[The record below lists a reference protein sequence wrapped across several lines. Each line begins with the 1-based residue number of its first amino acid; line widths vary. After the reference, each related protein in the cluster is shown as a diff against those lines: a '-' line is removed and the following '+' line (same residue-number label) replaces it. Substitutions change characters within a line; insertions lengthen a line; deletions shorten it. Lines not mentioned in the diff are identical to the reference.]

1 MRNFIS
7 ISDLSRNDILELL
20 QLARQLKENPEPKLL
35 DGKIVATLFFE
46 ASTRTILS
54 FTSAAYRIGGN
65 VLGFSS
71 TQGTSVMKGESFE
84 DTIRMVSAYSD
95 VMIIRHSVDGSAKRA
110 SEVSSVPVIN
120 AGDGKNEHP
129 SQTLLDLYTIQEE
142 LGSLDNKKIAFVG
155 DLKYGRTVHSLTRA
169 MKHFNAQ
176 FYFVAPDLIQMPE
189 HFLGEL
195 DEAGLK
201 YSLHN
206 SYQEILAEVDVLYMT
221 RIQKERFEDSED
233 FEKVR
238 TCFRIEKED
247 IVGKCQDH
255 MIILHPLP
263 RVDEVAE
270 SVDKCKHAL
279 YFKQAA
285 NGVPVREAM
294 LALAI
299 GKK

>member
-1 MRNFIS
+1 MRDFIS
-7 ISDLSRNDILELL
+7 ISDLSRKDILDLL
-20 QLARQLKENPEPKLL
+20 RLARQLKENPEPTLL
-35 DGKIVATLFFE
+35 EGKIVATLFFE

-84 DTIRMVSAYSD
+84 DTIRMVSAYAD
-95 VMIIRHSVDGSAKRA
+95 AIIIRHSVDGSAKRA

-176 FYFVAPDLIQMPE
+176 YYFVAPDLIQMPE
-189 HFLGEL
+189 HFLKEL
-195 DEAGLK
+195 EEAGLK

-206 SYQEILAEVDVLYMT
+206 NYQEILEEVDVLYMT
-221 RIQKERFEDSED
+221 RIQKERFEDVEN
-233 FEKVR
+233 FEKVK
-238 TCFRIEKED
+238 TCFRVEKED

-263 RVDEVAE
+263 RVDELAE
-270 SVDKCKHAL
+270 SVDECKHAL